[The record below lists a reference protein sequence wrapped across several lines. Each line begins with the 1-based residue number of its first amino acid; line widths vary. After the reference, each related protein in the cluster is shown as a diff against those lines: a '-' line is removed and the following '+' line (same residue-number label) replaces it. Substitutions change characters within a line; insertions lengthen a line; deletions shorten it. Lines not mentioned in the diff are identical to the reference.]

1 MCARTWRGFNQLKEQ
16 SQSVGNLWF
25 TSPGASVPGL
35 WDIPNPVLLLTV
47 DVELGGSKESC
58 QGPCLQRISAAV
70 LPTAN
75 QESSGCLG
83 VRHTLERNQYPYQKE
98 RCFQR
103 EPRGGR

>member
-1 MCARTWRGFNQLKEQ
+1 MSARTWRGFNQLKEQ
-16 SQSVGNLWF
+16 SKSLGNLWV
-25 TSPGASVPGL
+25 TSPGASVPAL
-35 WDIPNPVLLLTV
+35 LDIPNPVLLLTG
-47 DVELGGSKESC
+47 DVELVGSKES
-58 QGPCLQRISAAV
+58 LQRVSAAV

-83 VRHTLERNQYPYQKE
+83 VRHTLERNWYPYQKE